1 MGATFICIVHFT
13 AILTCENAHT
23 LQKLTCYKMALQLFI
38 LPKASLPFS
47 TIYTRET
54 TWGTQKLNDFD
65 AATFICTL
73 QKLTCLKWQ
82 FNCCILPKAWLFFFQ
97 VYTEQNRRKVKW
109 FSHSKY
115 WATELSLFHV
125 ETKILSIQHQQVK
138 MDFRVR
144 LSVSSTPPDLLN
156 TSDAC
161 FGPLG
166 VSWKKL
172 VATIYIVQ
180 KNQKR
185 RKERQIETVFVLCL

>member
-1 MGATFICIVHFT
+1 
-13 AILTCENAHT
+13 
-23 LQKLTCYKMALQLFI
+23 MALQLFHFTKSFTSI
-38 LPKASLPFS
+38 FNYIHTRNYLRHTKTKRFWCCNCYL
-47 TIYTRET
+47 YT
-54 TWGTQKLNDFD
+54 
-65 AATFICTL
+65 CH
-73 QKLTCLKWQ
+73 KWQ

>member
-1 MGATFICIVHFT
+1 MK
-13 AILTCENAHT
+13 N
-23 LQKLTCYKMALQLFI
+23 FI

-47 TIYTRET
+47 TIYTRKT
-54 TWGTQKLNDFD
+54 TWDTQKLNDFD

-138 MDFRVR
+138 MDFASGWVFQTLRRATPQSLVWVPW
-144 LSVSSTPPDLLN
+144 SVLVWVEKRRF
-156 TSDAC
+156 C
-161 FGPLG
+161 IY
-166 VSWKKL
+166 SWKKQ
-172 VATIYIVQ
+172 TSNFQ
-180 KNQKR
+180 
-185 RKERQIETVFVLCL
+185 ER